1 MSDASQLYNDT
12 CKMIRSVLLPNKYG
26 LFLCNLEREYRGL
39 LGERLQ
45 WKRLGFH
52 SLKDMIMK
60 IPEVV
65 TVEIVGDGQLLLHAT
80 PNSST
85 EHIANMVS
93 KQRDCVKGYNVSNTM
108 KLQKYKTFPQLTNLS
123 SRSQFQSVNSS
134 QILPSQIARDFS
146 LLLSAFPQGLSPSD
160 LICEYRRAF
169 GRELYL
175 CGFSSIIDLCFQLPN
190 VVYVQNSGPDWLLL
204 PAAAKETM
212 KIVDLNNQREVKSL
226 LKKFDSLFKKRL
238 ENSWKESGRLVTM
251 LRGWCKQLEDEGD
264 LQQNV
269 EYIGDNLQDLKI
281 GRDQKQYKG
290 FGEDEQK
297 LLKKI
302 RDQRHRLE
310 AERYS
315 QQLVSVGGGC
325 QNHVE
330 GGGNKEQ
337 LFNREIHQMRDVN
350 FDDEEEDYEM
360 EAVRD
365 EYSFSDLSVISV
377 HRETVKIDANRKVT
391 LHCIEFNG
399 DTSTMW
405 CCSQEIAHL
414 IPVWEGRDILAEML
428 VVKNVV
434 VECKTLDKKKWKNNK
449 KTRQI
454 RS

>member
-1 MSDASQLYNDT
+1 MSDGSQ
-12 CKMIRSVLLPNKYG
+12 
-26 LFLCNLEREYRGL
+26 
-39 LGERLQ
+39 
-45 WKRLGFH
+45 
-52 SLKDMIMK
+52 
-60 IPEVV
+60 
-65 TVEIVGDGQLLLHAT
+65 
-80 PNSST
+80 
-85 EHIANMVS
+85 
-93 KQRDCVKGYNVSNTM
+93 
-108 KLQKYKTFPQLTNLS
+108 
-123 SRSQFQSVNSS
+123 
-134 QILPSQIARDFS
+134 
-146 LLLSAFPQGLSPSD
+146 LLSAFPQGLSPSD
-160 LICEYRRAF
+160 LIREYRRAF

-175 CGFSSIIDLCFQLPN
+175 FGFSSIIDLCFQLPN

-238 ENSWKESGRLVTM
+238 ENSWKESGRLVSM

-264 LQQNV
+264 LQQKV

-377 HRETVKIDANRKVT
+377 HTPHSGSAGSTVV
-391 LHCIEFNG
+391 LS
-399 DTSTMW
+399 TSVSDFASVWVCLVSPISPVSVICPASSAIHGTS
-405 CCSQEIAHL
+405 CHVNDGVYIL
-414 IPVWEGRDILAEML
+414 IVYLISINSPSRGY
-428 VVKNVV
+428 
-434 VECKTLDKKKWKNNK
+434 
-449 KTRQI
+449 
-454 RS
+454 